1 MILSPDVCPVKN
13 LINLF
18 QTEASVMRSVSLP
31 STEKENPKKK
41 MANRNKKNLEKM
53 KRFSVDK
60 DDYYARMN
68 SKKLERE
75 IREKRI
81 LKKSKNL

>member
-1 MILSPDVCPVKN
+1 
-13 LINLF
+13 
-18 QTEASVMRSVSLP
+18 MRSVSLP